1 MQIRFC
7 IVFLFLLQ
15 YSILAEGQQTKTNL
29 PQQEVWP
36 EVDGYYKINRSLRL
50 MAAAS
55 ATRAET
61 NYADG
66 ALALNLDY
74 FALPG
79 LRKFGQSTDLDS
91 TRGYF
96 QWLRVG
102 LKYKQPDPSTEAPA
116 PEYTVRTES
125 NTRFHPGWES
135 ILTLKNRFDFQDKT
149 GDWTVIYRPRLTW
162 EKDFRTTYL
171 YFTAY
176 TYAEY
181 YAYFDNSSRN
191 AFNIATGAEVKVS
204 RLIIFEVYYLYQFP
218 HQPAVD
224 DVSAIGLR
232 LRFYM
237 PVKK

>member
-96 QWLRVG
+96 QWLSGRFKIQTAG
-102 LKYKQPDPSTEAPA
+102 SFYRSACTGIYGPDGIQ
-116 PEYTVRTES
+116 
-125 NTRFHPGWES
+125 HP
-135 ILTLKNRFDFQDKT
+135 LP
-149 GDWTVIYRPRLTW
+149 PRMG
-162 EKDFRTTYL
+162 K
-171 YFTAY
+171 
-176 TYAEY
+176 
-181 YAYFDNSSRN
+181 YFDPKEPVRLSGQNRGLDGYLP
-191 AFNIATGAEVKVS
+191 ATSDLGKGFS
-204 RLIIFEVYYLYQFP
+204 NNLFIFYRLYLCR
-218 HQPAVD
+218 
-224 DVSAIGLR
+224 ILR
-232 LRFYM
+232 LFR
-237 PVKK
+237 